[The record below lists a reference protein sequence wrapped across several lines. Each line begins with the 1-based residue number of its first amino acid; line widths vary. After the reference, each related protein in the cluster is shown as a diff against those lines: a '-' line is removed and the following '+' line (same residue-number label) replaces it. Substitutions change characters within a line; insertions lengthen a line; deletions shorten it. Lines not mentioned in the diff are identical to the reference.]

1 MYQYKDHIKIHI
13 EEHSVRA
20 KNRAKRT
27 QKDPPSHLLL
37 LVEKDT
43 E

>member
-1 MYQYKDHIKIHI
+1 MYQYNDHIRIHI